1 MKKSQL
7 IQLIKESLNKS
18 SKDTTAQKQFK
29 MNYSQL
35 GKNEKEWVDDEI
47 DNIEYKKK
55 KKKVNE
61 NSQLE
66 EISGAGKYTIV
77 AAAMAVLALG
87 AVYKTKSNNKEIQTA
102 LSNGDSVKVSLDKEL
117 GVFTKHSDHS
127 TDYYVKVNSS
137 QTEPIKVDTSSN
149 IVTIKSIDVANGEL
163 ARNVSNAVRKVD
175 PSLAANWE
183 DLVKVGKGAA
193 APGYANKDLTN
204 ITINKK

>member
-1 MKKSQL
+1 MKKSDL
-7 IQLIKESLNKS
+7 VKIIKESLNES
-18 SKDTTAQKQFK
+18 SKDSVAHKEFK

-35 GKNEKEWVDDEI
+35 G
-47 DNIEYKKK
+47 
-55 KKKVNE
+55 KKVNE

-66 EISGAGKYTIV
+66 EISGAGKYAIV
-77 AAAMAVLALG
+77 AAAIAVLGLG
-87 AVYKTKSNNKEIQTA
+87 AVYKTKGNNKEIQTA

-163 ARNVSNAVRKVD
+163 ARKVSNVVRKVD

-183 DLVKVGKGAA
+183 DLVKVSKGVA